1 MNIWTDVEE
10 MLRLWRHNVNQCT
23 PIRRQVSSVCLRE
36 CPHKAEMFSQL
47 SSSSQVRRGVT
58 NRMSERPREYGVLE
72 CVVLDSNIVVVT
84 RLHFKLQFSAW
95 SRLICSLTLP
105 FLFL

>member
-1 MNIWTDVEE
+1 MNSWTDVEE
-10 MLRLWRHNVNQCT
+10 MLRLWRHNVNRCT

-36 CPHKAEMFSQL
+36 CPQKAEMFSHL